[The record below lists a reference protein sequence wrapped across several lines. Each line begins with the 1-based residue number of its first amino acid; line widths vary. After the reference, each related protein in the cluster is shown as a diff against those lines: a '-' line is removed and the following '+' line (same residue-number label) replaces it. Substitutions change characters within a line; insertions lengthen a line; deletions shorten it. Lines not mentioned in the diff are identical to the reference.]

1 MIAIGM
7 RCTSCEKEWAISR
20 LHSIDEQVMCP
31 QCGVTKRYRDLHE
44 AWAQSRTPPPPNDE
58 GRV

>member
-1 MIAIGM
+1 MIAIRM

-31 QCGVTKRYRDLHE
+31 QCGVSQQYRDLHE
-44 AWAQSRTPPPPNDE
+44 AWVQSREAPEHNERPA
-58 GRV
+58 